1 MCVNSMARQYCSQL
15 NSAESMWGTAN
26 QVDVWLLLEYKPA
39 WQAKVLADNDL
50 AEQTRNW
57 LAHSIS
63 RLSDAGYKVRPQFV
77 RQPELDRDDSRL
89 LVAVSE
95 RLLEFSGTGYDF
107 LQSLDLLE
115 IVQNARTYAQLEQ
128 PRYFVCTNGQRDMC
142 CSRFGLPSYAA
153 LRERLGD
160 RVWQVSHLGGH
171 RFAPNVLVLPAGV
184 LYGRVDVAY
193 VSEFLQATES
203 NTLDFS
209 RLRGRSRYPAHVQ
222 AAEASLG
229 VSGLKL
235 LHVTGDD
242 TAAEVTFATPQESL
256 KVAVQRATQAL
267 PVLKSC
273 GDDDAQPM
281 YPYSRV

>member
-15 NSAESMWGTAN
+15 NSAESMWGTAA

-50 AEQTRNW
+50 AEQTRSW
-57 LAHSIS
+57 LAQSIS
-63 RLSDAGYKVRPQFV
+63 RLSEAGYRVRPQFV

-115 IVQNARTYAQLEQ
+115 IVQNARAYPQLEQ
-128 PRYFVCTNGQRDMC
+128 PRYFVCTNGQRDLC

-184 LYGRVDVAY
+184 LYGRVDVDY

-203 NTLDFS
+203 NILDFS

-281 YPYSRV
+281 YPYSRA

>member
-15 NSAESMWGTAN
+15 NSAESMWGTAA

-57 LAHSIS
+57 LAQSIS

-115 IVQNARTYAQLEQ
+115 IVQNAHAYPQLEQ
-128 PRYFVCTNGQRDMC
+128 PRYFVCTNGQRDLC

-184 LYGRVDVAY
+184 LYGRVDVEY

-235 LHVTGDD
+235 LHVAGDD
-242 TAAEVTFATPQESL
+242 TAAEVIFATPQESL

>member
-57 LAHSIS
+57 LAQSIG

-89 LVAVSE
+89 MVAVSE

-115 IVQNARTYAQLEQ
+115 IVQNAHTHPQLEQ

-142 CSRFGLPSYAA
+142 CSRCGLPSYAA

-184 LYGRVDVAY
+184 LYGRVDVEY

-229 VSGLKL
+229 VSGMRL

-281 YPYSRV
+281 YPYSRA

>member
-1 MCVNSMARQYCSQL
+1 MARQYCSQL
-15 NSAESMWGTAN
+15 NSAESMWGTAE

-50 AEQTRNW
+50 AEQTRSW
-57 LAHSIS
+57 LAQSIS

-115 IVQNARTYAQLEQ
+115 IVQNARAYPQLEQ

-184 LYGRVDVAY
+184 LYGRVDVEC
-193 VSEFLQATES
+193 VTEFLQATES
-203 NTLDFS
+203 NTLDFAH
-209 RLRGRSRYPAHVQ
+209 LRGRSRYPAHVQ

-242 TAAEVTFATPQESL
+242 AAAEVTFATPQESL

-281 YPYSRV
+281 YPYSRA

>member
-57 LAHSIS
+57 LAQSIS

-89 LVAVSE
+89 MVAVSE

-115 IVQNARTYAQLEQ
+115 IVQNAHTYPQLEQ

-229 VSGLKL
+229 VSGMRL

-281 YPYSRV
+281 YPYSRA